1 MTHICFSYH
10 GFEIQ
15 YYFTTKIDHQI
26 LKGHLVFAIF
36 TILTWLE
43 TNFSLSILFENNLKI
58 LEIPSFFLLQNTII
72 GLHTFKKLAL
82 KLEEG
87 AVCRSNKRRNWNLL
101 ISLKGCCSPRH
112 HLPLLLNC
120 QNENNN
126 V

>member
-15 YYFTTKIDHQI
+15 YYFTTKIDHLAQYY
-26 LKGHLVFAIF
+26 F
-36 TILTWLE
+36 TWLE
-43 TNFSLSILFENNLKI
+43 TNFSLSILFENDLKI
-58 LEIPSFFLLQNTII
+58 LEIPSFFLLQNTNI

-112 HLPLLLNC
+112 HLPHLLNR